1 VRPVVRGDT
10 RGESPFSRF
19 QEGPTVDLATVI
31 GIVLAI
37 GSIAISA
44 YIGGVDVSIIFH
56 RYEAFILVFG
66 GSMAAAMIS
75 FPLPVFLRA
84 LRTGFAIAFTEPHY
98 HEREVIAHMVSFA
111 EKARREGLLALENEA
126 ADLEDEFMRKGV
138 QLVIDG
144 RDSDVIR
151 KILETE
157 VLFVQERNAKA
168 EAVFTCLGG
177 YSPTLGIIGT
187 VLGLIAM
194 LKGLGAA
201 TAGGDV
207 AGTIGIATAQA
218 FVATFFGISLA
229 NLFWLPLGAKV
240 KERNAQLLL
249 LREIMIEGI
258 ISIQA
263 GDNPRLLEEKL
274 HAFLDP
280 AEREVEIEEGGAVGE
295 AAAAGA

>member
-1 VRPVVRGDT
+1 L
-10 RGESPFSRF
+10 
-19 QEGPTVDLATVI
+19 DLATVI
-31 GIVLAI
+31 GLVLALF
-37 GSIAISA
+37 SIAISA
-44 YIGGVDVSIIFH
+44 YIGDVDVSILFK

-66 GSMAAAMIS
+66 GTIAATMIS
-75 FPLPVFLRA
+75 FPMKTFTRGI
-84 LRTGFAIAFTEPHY
+84 RTGFAMSFTEPQY
-98 HEREVIAHMVSFA
+98 HEHEIIANLVTFA

-126 ADLEDEFMRKGV
+126 AELDDEFMRKGI

-144 RDSDVIR
+144 RDTDIIR

-157 VLFVQERNAKA
+157 VLFVQERAAKA
-168 EAVFTCLGG
+168 EAVLMCMGG

-194 LKGLGAA
+194 LKGLGD
-201 TAGGDV
+201 TSGGNV
-207 AGTIGIATAQA
+207 TGKIGIATAQA

-229 NLFWLPLGAKV
+229 NLLWLPLAAKV

-280 AEREVEIEEGGAVGE
+280 TDRETEVEEGGVVGDPT
-295 AAAAGA
+295 AATT

>member
-1 VRPVVRGDT
+1 L
-10 RGESPFSRF
+10 
-19 QEGPTVDLATVI
+19 DLATVI
-31 GIVLAI
+31 GLVLAVFA
-37 GSIAISA
+37 IAISA
-44 YIGGVDVSIIFH
+44 YIGDVDVTILFK

-66 GSMAAAMIS
+66 GTIAATMIS
-75 FPLPVFLRA
+75 FPMKTFTRGI
-84 LRTGFAIAFTEPHY
+84 RTGFAMSFTEPQY
-98 HEREVIAHMVSFA
+98 HEHEIIANLVTFA

-126 ADLEDEFMRKGV
+126 AELDDEFMRKGI

-144 RDSDVIR
+144 RDADIIR

-168 EAVFTCLGG
+168 EAVLMTMGG
-177 YSPTLGIIGT
+177 FSPTLGIIGT

-194 LKGLGAA
+194 LKGLGD
-201 TAGGDV
+201 TAGGNV
-207 AGTIGIATAQA
+207 TGKIGIATAQA

-229 NLFWLPLGAKV
+229 NLLWLPLGAKV
-240 KERNAQLLL
+240 KERNGQLLL

-258 ISIQA
+258 LSIQA

-280 AEREVEIEEGGAVGE
+280 NERETEVEEGGTVGE
-295 AAAAGA
+295 PAMAST

>member
-1 VRPVVRGDT
+1 L
-10 RGESPFSRF
+10 
-19 QEGPTVDLATVI
+19 DLATVL
-31 GIVLAI
+31 GLVLALFA
-37 GSIAISA
+37 IAISA
-44 YIGGVDVSIIFH
+44 FIGGVDVSILFK

-66 GSMAAAMIS
+66 GTVAATMIS
-75 FPLPVFLRA
+75 FPMKTFLRGI
-84 LRTGFAIAFTEPHY
+84 RTGFAMAFTEPQY
-98 HEREVIAHMVSFA
+98 HEHEIIANLVTFA

-126 ADLEDEFMRKGV
+126 AELDDEFMRKGI

-144 RDSDVIR
+144 RDADIIR

-168 EAVFTCLGG
+168 EAVLMTMGG
-177 YSPTLGIIGT
+177 FSPTLGIIGT

-194 LKGLGAA
+194 LKGLGD
-201 TAGGDV
+201 TAGGNV
-207 AGTIGIATAQA
+207 TGKIGIATAQA

-229 NLFWLPLGAKV
+229 NLLWLPLGAKV
-240 KERNAQLLL
+240 KERNGQLLL

-258 ISIQA
+258 LSIQA

-280 AEREVEIEEGGAVGE
+280 NERETEVEEGGTVGE
-295 AAAAGA
+295 PAMAS

>member
-1 VRPVVRGDT
+1 L
-10 RGESPFSRF
+10 
-19 QEGPTVDLATVI
+19 DLATVI
-31 GIVLAI
+31 GIALALF
-37 GSIAISA
+37 SIAISA
-44 YIGGVDVSIIFH
+44 YIGGVDTSILFK

-66 GSMAAAMIS
+66 GTIAATMIS
-75 FPLPVFLRA
+75 FPMKTFTRG
-84 LRTGFAIAFTEPHY
+84 LRTAFAMSFTEPQY
-98 HEREVIAHMVSFA
+98 HEHEIIANLVTFA

-126 ADLEDEFMRKGV
+126 AELDDEFMRKGI

-144 RDSDVIR
+144 RDADIIR

-168 EAVFTCLGG
+168 ENVLMTMGG
-177 YSPTLGIIGT
+177 FSPTLGIIGT

-194 LKGLGAA
+194 LKGLGAS
-201 TAGGDV
+201 TGGGNV
-207 AGTIGIATAQA
+207 TGSIGLATAQA

-229 NLFWLPLGAKV
+229 NLLWLPLGAKV
-240 KERNAQLLL
+240 KERNGQLLL

-258 ISIQA
+258 LSIQA

-280 AEREVEIEEGGAVGE
+280 NERETDVEEGGTVGE
-295 AAAAGA
+295 PAMAST

>member
-1 VRPVVRGDT
+1 M
-10 RGESPFSRF
+10 
-19 QEGPTVDLATVI
+19 DLATVI
-31 GIVLAI
+31 GIVLALF
-37 GSIAISA
+37 SIAISA
-44 YIGGVDVSIIFH
+44 YIGDVDVSILFK

-66 GSMAAAMIS
+66 GTVAATMIS
-75 FPLPVFLRA
+75 FPMKTFLRGI
-84 LRTGFAIAFTEPHY
+84 RTGFAMAFTEPQY
-98 HEREVIAHMVSFA
+98 HEHEIIANLVTFA

-126 ADLEDEFMRKGV
+126 AELDDEFMRKGI

-144 RDSDVIR
+144 RDADIIR

-168 EAVFTCLGG
+168 EAVLMTMGG
-177 YSPTLGIIGT
+177 FSPTLGIIGT

-194 LKGLGAA
+194 LKGLGD
-201 TAGGDV
+201 TAGGNV
-207 AGTIGIATAQA
+207 TGKIGIATAQA

-229 NLFWLPLGAKV
+229 NLLWLPLGAKV
-240 KERNAQLLL
+240 KERNGQLLL

-258 ISIQA
+258 LSIQA

-280 AEREVEIEEGGAVGE
+280 NERETEVEEGGTVGE
-295 AAAAGA
+295 PSMAGT

>member
-1 VRPVVRGDT
+1 M
-10 RGESPFSRF
+10 
-19 QEGPTVDLATVI
+19 DLATVI
-31 GIVLAI
+31 GIALALFSI
-37 GSIAISA
+37 GISA
-44 YIGGVDVSIIFH
+44 YIGGVDVTILFK

-66 GSMAAAMIS
+66 GTIAATMIS
-75 FPLPVFLRA
+75 FPMKTFTRGI
-84 LRTGFAIAFTEPHY
+84 RTAFAMAFTEPQY
-98 HEREVIAHMVSFA
+98 HEHEIIANLVTFA

-126 ADLEDEFMRKGV
+126 AELDDEFMRKGI

-144 RDSDVIR
+144 RDADIIR

-168 EAVFTCLGG
+168 ENVLMTMGG
-177 YSPTLGIIGT
+177 FSPTLGIIGT

-194 LKGLGAA
+194 LKGLGDSS
-201 TAGGDV
+201 GGGNV
-207 AGTIGIATAQA
+207 TGSIGLATAQA

-229 NLFWLPLGAKV
+229 NLLWLPLGAKV
-240 KERNAQLLL
+240 KERNGQLLL

-258 ISIQA
+258 LSIQA

-280 AEREVEIEEGGAVGE
+280 NERETEVEEGGTVGE
-295 AAAAGA
+295 LSPAST

>member
-1 VRPVVRGDT
+1 M
-10 RGESPFSRF
+10 
-19 QEGPTVDLATVI
+19 DLATVI
-31 GIVLAI
+31 GIVLALF
-37 GSIAISA
+37 SIAISA
-44 YIGGVDVSIIFH
+44 YIGDVDVSILFK

-66 GSMAAAMIS
+66 GTIAATMIS
-75 FPLPVFLRA
+75 FPMKTFVRG
-84 LRTGFAIAFTEPHY
+84 LRTGFAMAFTEPQY
-98 HEREVIAHMVSFA
+98 HEHEIIANLVTFA

-126 ADLEDEFMRKGV
+126 AELDDEFMRKGI

-144 RDSDVIR
+144 RDADIIR

-168 EAVFTCLGG
+168 EAVLMTMGG
-177 YSPTLGIIGT
+177 FSPTLGIIGT

-194 LKGLGAA
+194 LKGLGD
-201 TAGGDV
+201 TAGGNV
-207 AGTIGIATAQA
+207 TGKIGIATAQA

-229 NLFWLPLGAKV
+229 NLLWLPLGAKV
-240 KERNAQLLL
+240 KERNGQLLL

-258 ISIQA
+258 LSIQA

-280 AEREVEIEEGGAVGE
+280 NERETEVEEGGTVGE
-295 AAAAGA
+295 PSMAGT

>member
-1 VRPVVRGDT
+1 M
-10 RGESPFSRF
+10 
-19 QEGPTVDLATVI
+19 DLATVI
-31 GIVLAI
+31 GLVLAVGAI
-37 GSIAISA
+37 GISA
-44 YIGGVDVSIIFH
+44 FIGGVDVSILFK

-66 GSMAAAMIS
+66 GTTAATMIS
-75 FPLPVFLRA
+75 FPLKTFLRGI
-84 LRTGFAIAFTEPHY
+84 RTGFGMAFTEPQY
-98 HEREVIAHMVSFA
+98 HEHEIIANLVTFA

-126 ADLEDEFMRKGV
+126 AELDDEFMRKGI

-144 RDSDVIR
+144 RDADIIR

-157 VLFVQERNAKA
+157 VLFVNERNAKA
-168 EAVFTCLGG
+168 ESVLMTMGG
-177 YSPTLGIIGT
+177 FSPTLGIIGT

-194 LKGLGAA
+194 LKGLGD
-201 TAGGDV
+201 TSGGNV

-229 NLFWLPLGAKV
+229 NLLWLPLGSKV
-240 KERNAQLLL
+240 KERNGQLLL

-258 ISIQA
+258 LSIQA

-280 AEREVEIEEGGAVGE
+280 NERETEVEEGGAVGE
-295 AAAAGA
+295 PAAAGA

>member
-1 VRPVVRGDT
+1 L
-10 RGESPFSRF
+10 
-19 QEGPTVDLATVI
+19 DLATVI
-31 GIVLAI
+31 GLVLALF
-37 GSIAISA
+37 SIAISA
-44 YIGGVDVSIIFH
+44 YIGDVDVSILFK

-66 GSMAAAMIS
+66 GTIAATMIS
-75 FPLPVFLRA
+75 FPMKTFVRG
-84 LRTGFAIAFTEPHY
+84 LRTGFAMAFTEPQY
-98 HEREVIAHMVSFA
+98 HEHEIIANLVTFA

-126 ADLEDEFMRKGV
+126 AELDDEFMRKGI

-144 RDSDVIR
+144 RDADIIR

-168 EAVFTCLGG
+168 EAVLMTMGG
-177 YSPTLGIIGT
+177 FSPTLGIIGT

-194 LKGLGAA
+194 LKGLGD
-201 TAGGDV
+201 TAGGNV
-207 AGTIGIATAQA
+207 TGKIGIATAQA

-229 NLFWLPLGAKV
+229 NLLWLPLGAKV
-240 KERNAQLLL
+240 KERNGQLLL

-258 ISIQA
+258 LSIQA

-280 AEREVEIEEGGAVGE
+280 NERETEVEEGGTVGE
-295 AAAAGA
+295 PSMAST